1 MKNYSETELGKET
14 TYVENY
20 DPKLLCP
27 ISRKKARE
35 NVIPSNVQFY
45 GFDRWT
51 AYELSWLSLAGLPR
65 VAIGTF
71 NFPCGSTNVVESKSF
86 KLYLN
91 SLIQTKFESK
101 DHVIDAIVKDLTD
114 TCGARVLV
122 DIYDLDEYQEKIKIG
137 EPKGICIDG
146 SNVVIKQ
153 YQPDQNLLKVKQ
165 DREVSELLYSNLLKT
180 NCPVTN
186 QPDWASIYV
195 DYTGPKIDRE
205 SLLEYIISHR
215 LHQDFHEICVEKIF
229 CDLYKLSQPKHL
241 SVYAKYMRRGGLD
254 INPYRSTSNKHDFEK
269 TRHVR
274 Q

>member
-35 NVIPSNVQFY
+35 NVVPSNVQFY

>member
-101 DHVIDAIVKDLTD
+101 DHVINAIVKDLTD

-146 SNVVIKQ
+146 SNIVIKQ

-165 DREVSELLYSNLLKT
+165 DREVSESLYSNLLKT

-205 SLLEYIISHR
+205 SLLEYIISYR

>member
-45 GFDRWT
+45 GCDRWT

-101 DHVIDAIVKDLTD
+101 DHVMNAIVKDLTD

-205 SLLEYIISHR
+205 SLLEYIISYR

-229 CDLYKLSQPKHL
+229 CDLY
-241 SVYAKYMRRGGLD
+241 
-254 INPYRSTSNKHDFEK
+254 
-269 TRHVR
+269 
-274 Q
+274 

>member
-205 SLLEYIISHR
+205 SLLEYIISYR

>member
-165 DREVSELLYSNLLKT
+165 DREVSESLYSNLLKT

-205 SLLEYIISHR
+205 SLLEYIISYR

>member
-254 INPYRSTSNKHDFEK
+254 INPYRSTSNKYNFEK